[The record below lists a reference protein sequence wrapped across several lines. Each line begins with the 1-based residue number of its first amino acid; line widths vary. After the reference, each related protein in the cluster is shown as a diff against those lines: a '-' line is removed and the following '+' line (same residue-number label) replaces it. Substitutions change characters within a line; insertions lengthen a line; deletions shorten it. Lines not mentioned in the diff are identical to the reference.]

1 MVKTHER
8 MPKEAAETLAL
19 KGLAY
24 LMSLSE
30 DRDRFLALSG
40 VEPADLRDRAGDP
53 ELLVAVLDF
62 LLMNEALLTD
72 FCDGEPATSRDIH
85 MARHVLAG

>member
-1 MVKTHER
+1 MSKDV
-8 MPKEAAETLAL
+8 AEILAL

-40 VEPADLRDRAGDP
+40 VEPTDIRGRAGDP
-53 ELLVAVLDF
+53 ELLGAVLDF
-62 LLMNEALLTD
+62 LLANEALLTE
-72 FCDGEPATSRDIH
+72 FCAGEAANSRDVH